1 MFHSYFKKKKK
12 KKKWVCTFNIAHAPN
27 FEINASL

>member
-1 MFHSYFKKKKK
+1 MFHSCFEKKK
-12 KKKWVCTFNIAHAPN
+12 KKKWVWTFNIAHAPN